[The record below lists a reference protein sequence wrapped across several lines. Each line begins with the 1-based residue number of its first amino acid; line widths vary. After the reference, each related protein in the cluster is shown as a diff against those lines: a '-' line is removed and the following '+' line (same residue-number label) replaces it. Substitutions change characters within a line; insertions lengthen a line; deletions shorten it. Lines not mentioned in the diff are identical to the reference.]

1 MRKMLYLSLF
11 LSAATILCSF
21 APVEAAADNGRK
33 AIDEFNRRFLEACR
47 SMDHKAA
54 VELWTEDGV
63 DLLPGMEPMMGKQT
77 IAQWLSGLDEQMKGA
92 RVTQCDVDWQQINV
106 VGGVAYEWGINTQT
120 VSIPDKPE
128 PFKNRGKI
136 TLILRRQAE
145 GDWKL
150 ALESW
155 NGSPQK

>member
-1 MRKMLYLSLF
+1 MLHLSLI
-11 LSAATILCSF
+11 LLAASILCSF
-21 APVEAAADNGRK
+21 APARSGAAAENGRK
-33 AIDEFNRRFLEACR
+33 GIDEFNRRFLEACR

-54 VELWTEDGV
+54 VELWTEDGA
-63 DLLPGMEPMMGKQT
+63 DLLPGMEPMTGKQM
-77 IAQWLSGLDEQMKGA
+77 IAQWLHGLDEQMKGA
-92 RVTQCDVDWQQINV
+92 KVTQCDVDWQQINV

-120 VSIPDKPE
+120 VLIPDKPE